1 MQVAVALKHAAK
13 PGGAERIEIQLRPAS
28 LGAVDVQLNLTH
40 DGRVTA
46 VIAAERADT
55 LDLLRRD
62 AGGLEQA
69 LRDAG
74 LQADGGSLSFNLRG
88 DSRSFSQGAPH
99 PPPNAAGAY
108 VAGQDDGPPTELPVA
123 TRRRHAGRLDIH
135 V

>member
-1 MQVAVALKHAAK
+1 MQVAVALKQAAK
-13 PGGAERIEIQLRPAS
+13 PGGTERIDIQLRPAS

-46 VIAAERADT
+46 VISADRADT

-74 LQADGGSLSFNLRG
+74 LQADSGSLSFNLRG
-88 DSRSFSQGAPH
+88 DSHPFSQGTPH
-99 PPPNAAGAY
+99 PPSSAADAY
-108 VAGQDDGPPTELPVA
+108 VAGQDDGHTTDLPA
-123 TRRRHAGRLDIH
+123 PILRRHAGRLDIH